1 MALTYKCLK
10 LSEDDADLQ
19 VSEMGG
25 RWLLLT
31 SVSNCRQMAL
41 TYKCLILSEYVAD
54 LQVSEI
60 VGKWP

>member
-1 MALTYKCLK
+1 MTLTYKCLK
-10 LSEDDADLQ
+10 WAEDGSYLQ
-19 VSEMGG
+19 VSQIVGK
-25 RWLLLT
+25 W
-31 SVSNCRQMAL
+31 AL